1 MGRRKVINQPI
12 FKQEDLYNLNSA
24 EYGFGEIVVSH
35 ESGHEGLYVL
45 NNMGNKFI
53 KVATNLSTA
62 SSAVTQ
68 EDLDQLQIEINSL
81 AHNVT
86 NNYYTKE
93 QTEEKISEIIS
104 GYSEFFIDE
113 NAVRAIVN
121 GEIDK
126 LVDSADTEYNTLG
139 KISNWIKSHSGDSIN
154 YEEVQ
159 NLIDISI
166 NNLVDSA
173 DTEYNTL
180 GKISNW
186 IKSHS
191 GESIDYEEVQ
201 NLIDTSINNLVDTD
215 ITELENAVSGL
226 TERVET
232 LENNSGTPITIT
244 GHYAMTRQEYNSLI
258 ANGYVVIDE
267 QRIEYSDS
275 GFYYIYIEDEE
286 DDTPT
291 VPDGY
296 GDVVDGVLTIGE
308 DVTENTIIIER
319 EIVYIDNEDEH
330 TLVIDLSNVHTD
342 DTPGDDGGESETV
355 IDNDGTL
362 TNDNI
367 TIDENNDSNTLV
379 FNGVEMYDD
388 NTIII

>member
-126 LVDSADTEYNTLG
+126 LVDSAVTEYNTIG
-139 KISNWIKSHSGDSIN
+139 KISRWIENSSGYDFTEIYEEISGITQSVDSIDDRLVHVENVISGVSKTTDHFVMTYDQYQELITSGSVYVEGYDIITYSDDHFYCIYEEETPQPTPTPSSGTAIMSGDTVIFDEN
-154 YEEVQ
+154 YPYEDGEAPSLYIGEITDEGGGV
-159 NLIDISI
+159 IS
-166 NNLVDSA
+166 VDWF
-173 DTEYNTL
+173 TN
-180 GKISNW
+180 
-186 IKSHS
+186 
-191 GESIDYEEVQ
+191 
-201 NLIDTSINNLVDTD
+201 
-215 ITELENAVSGL
+215 
-226 TERVET
+226 
-232 LENNSGTPITIT
+232 
-244 GHYAMTRQEYNSLI
+244 
-258 ANGYVVIDE
+258 
-267 QRIEYSDS
+267 DS
-275 GFYYIYIEDEE
+275 GDEE
-286 DDTPT
+286 SS
-291 VPDGY
+291 
-296 GDVVDGVLTIGE
+296 GDVDGDTVTINDTLYDSNEPLNIGTIENGDDDGV
-308 DVTENTIIIER
+308 VSVPW
-319 EIVYIDNEDEH
+319 EI
-330 TLVIDLSNVHTD
+330 
-342 DTPGDDGGESETV
+342 
-355 IDNDGTL
+355 
-362 TNDNI
+362 
-367 TIDENNDSNTLV
+367 
-379 FNGVEMYDD
+379 
-388 NTIII
+388 

>member
-12 FKQEDLYNLNSA
+12 FKQEDLYNLNST

-35 ESGHEGLYVL
+35 ESGNEGLYVL

-139 KISNWIKSHSGDSIN
+139 KISNWIKSHSG
-154 YEEVQ
+154 
-159 NLIDISI
+159 
-166 NNLVDSA
+166 
-173 DTEYNTL
+173 
-180 GKISNW
+180 
-186 IKSHS
+186 
-191 GESIDYEEVQ
+191 ESIDYEEVQ
-201 NLIDTSINNLVDTD
+201 NLIDTSINNLVDSADTRYDTLGKISNWITSYSGTD

-296 GDVVDGVLTIGE
+296 GDVVDGVLTVGE

-342 DTPGDDGGESETV
+342 DTPDGDGGESETV